1 MLTIS
6 EEHYLRLPKTQFR
19 VYRTTDVLPNVE
31 ENEITSENYKDVN
44 EIPSANDKDEIM
56 VAVIPTI
63 GGMLFI
69 ATIGLVIFIFMAR
82 KKRSLHGTYSPQNE
96 EFKAPISYEMTHLVL
111 VDEKFKERLI

>member
-6 EEHYLRLPKTQFR
+6 EEHFLRLPKTQFR
-19 VYRTTDVLPNVE
+19 VYRPNVE
-31 ENEITSENYKDVN
+31 EIEVPSENYKDDN
-44 EIPSANDKDEIM
+44 EIPSRNDKDEIM

-96 EFKAPISYEMTHLVL
+96 EFKAPINFEMTNFDVKVL